1 MCPALSLATKDVDR
15 IAAGDQ
21 GHHGALG
28 CLALAVAGAG
38 ALALAGPVGRVH
50 RIDLD
55 LEDLLDRAYA
65 ALADPTRRRLLET
78 LRTGDARITPSTF
91 AGKRVVLNIF
101 PNIETGVC
109 QQSVRTFNER
119 ANDLDNTVVLNVS
132 NDELETLAG
141 FCAAEGLDNV
151 TVGSAKGT
159 DFGKDYGLTLNEG
172 PLADRLAR
180 AVVVVDTDGSV
191 LHSELVPEIAQE
203 PDYDAALAA
212 LN

>member
-1 MCPALSLATKDVDR
+1 MAQITLKGDPIQTSGELPSTGQQAPAYDVAT
-15 IAAGDQ
+15 
-21 GHHGALG
+21 
-28 CLALAVAGAG
+28 
-38 ALALAGPVGRVH
+38 
-50 RIDLD
+50 
-55 LEDLLDRAYA
+55 
-65 ALADPTRRRLLET
+65 
-78 LRTGDARITPSTF
+78 TGDARITPSAF

-159 DFGKDYGLTLNEG
+159 DFGKDYGLSLSEG
-172 PLADRLAR
+172 PLAGRLAR
-180 AVVVVDTDGSV
+180 AVVVVGTDGSV